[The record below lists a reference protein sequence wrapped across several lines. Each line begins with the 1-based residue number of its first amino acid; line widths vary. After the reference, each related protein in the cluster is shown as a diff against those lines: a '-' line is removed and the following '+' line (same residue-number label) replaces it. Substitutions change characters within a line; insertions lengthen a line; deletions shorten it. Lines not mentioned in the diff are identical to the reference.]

1 MVSISG
7 KCTYL
12 YTMNLQND
20 INLELDLLLTLK
32 KYFGYD
38 SFREDQE
45 NIIQD
50 VLQSKDSLV
59 IMPTGGG
66 KSLCYQ
72 LPAVL
77 LPKTTLVISPL
88 IALMKDQVDS
98 LLANGISA
106 AYYNSTQTAEEQN
119 EIVEKIVN
127 QNIKLLYVAPESL
140 ANIQFLLKYEY
151 IDCIAIDEA
160 HCISSWGH
168 DFRPSYQNLGFLK
181 KQLPK
186 IPIIALTATADAAT
200 REDIVTQL
208 NILNATRYLSSFD
221 RANIYMEV
229 RPSNKRI
236 EQILKYVKKRP
247 SYSGIV
253 YCLSRKST
261 ESVAQRLAD
270 AGFSAEAYHAG
281 LDSEIREQIQDSF
294 IQDKT
299 KIICATTA
307 FGMGIDKSNIRY
319 VIHYNMPKNIEGYYQ
334 EIGRAGRDG
343 SNAEALLFYSYA
355 DIIQLERFI
364 QGATNEEMQRSKMD
378 RMKQFAEATS
388 CRRRI
393 LLNYFGEISENNCNN
408 CDVCH
413 NPPSFIDGTILAQKV
428 LSTVYRVKEKEGI
441 NSIIDILRG
450 AKNQHVLENNYTSL
464 STYGIGRDVSWR
476 DWQHYI
482 IQFLNQGLCTI
493 AFHRH
498 NHLELTRL
506 ARAVLFEG
514 LKIKVT
520 EPVKKSTRT
529 PLPSRRNKEQA
540 YDELLFDKLKG
551 LRLEVSKKQNL
562 RPINVIFT
570 DATLKDMA
578 LKKPTTTSGF
588 LDVSGVTPHKLKLFG
603 QNFIEEIKNYTSF
616 NKANTYQRTL
626 LLHRKGM
633 SIEDI
638 ASKRKLHETTI
649 YSHIAKLYLEGEI
662 ETLEAYISKDQ
673 IDKIRKASNVLN
685 HEEKLKPYYEY
696 FEEQI
701 PYHIIRLGLTVLE
714 KEGV

>member
-1 MVSISG
+1 MPLRNDV
-7 KCTYL
+7 KMEL
-12 YTMNLQND
+12 NL
-20 INLELDLLLTLK
+20 LPTLK

-38 SFREDQE
+38 FFRVDQE
-45 NIIQD
+45 SIIQD
-50 VLQSKDSLV
+50 VLASRDALV

-72 LPAVL
+72 LPAIH

-88 IALMKDQVDS
+88 IALMKDQVDA

-106 AYYNSTQTAEEQN
+106 AYFNSTQTSDEQN
-119 EIVEKIVN
+119 AIVERVVKN
-127 QNIKLLYVAPESL
+127 DIKLLYVAPESL
-140 ANIQFLLKYEY
+140 GNIQFLLKNDY

-181 KQLPK
+181 KQLPTV
-186 IPIIALTATADAAT
+186 PVIALTATADAAT

-208 NILNATRYLSSFD
+208 NIPNAKCYLSSFD
-221 RANIYMEV
+221 RANISMEV

-236 EQILKYVKKRP
+236 QQILKFVKERP
-247 SYSGIV
+247 NYSGIV

-261 ESVAQRLAD
+261 ENVAKRLAD
-270 AGFSAEAYHAG
+270 AGYSAEAYHAG
-281 LDSEIREQIQDSF
+281 LEPEIRENIQDNF

-307 FGMGIDKSNIRY
+307 FGMGIDKPNIRF

-343 SNAEALLFYSYA
+343 ATAQALLFYSYA
-355 DIIQLERFI
+355 DIIQLERFML
-364 QGATNEEMQRSKMD
+364 GAANEEMQRSKMD

-393 LLNYFGEISENNCNN
+393 LLSYFGEISEENCNN

-413 NPPSFIDGTILAQKV
+413 NPPSFIDGTLLAQKA
-428 LSTVYRVKEKEGI
+428 LSTIYRVREKEGI
-441 NSIIDILRG
+441 NAIIDILRG
-450 AKNQHVLENNYTSL
+450 AKNQHTLDNKYASL

-482 IQFLNQGLCTI
+482 IQFINQGLCTI
-493 AFHRH
+493 AFHKN

-520 EPVKKSTRT
+520 EPTEKTATTPQPVKQLK
-529 PLPSRRNKEQA
+529 KQI
-540 YDELLFDKLKG
+540 YDEALFEKLKD
-551 LRLEVSKKQNL
+551 LRLEISKEQNL
-562 RPINVIFT
+562 RSVYLVFN
-570 DATLKDMA
+570 DASLKDMA
-578 LKKPTTTSGF
+578 LKKPTTTSDF
-588 LDVSGVTPHKLKLFG
+588 LEVSGVVQHKLKVFG
-603 QNFIEEIKNYTSF
+603 SRFIKEIKNHVSF
-616 NKANTYQRTL
+616 GKADTYQKTL
-626 LLHRKGM
+626 LLHRKGK
-633 SIEDI
+633 SIEEI
-638 ASKRKLHETTI
+638 ALKRKLHETTI
-649 YSHIAKLYLEGEI
+649 YSHIAKLFIEGEI
-662 ETLEAYISKDQ
+662 KSLDDYISKSE
-673 IDKIRKASNVLN
+673 IEKVKEASKVLDN
-685 HEEKLKPYYEY
+685 EERLKPYFDY
-696 FEEQI
+696 FEEQV
-701 PYHIIRLGLTVLE
+701 PYHIIRLGLTVL
-714 KEGV
+714 KKDGV

>member
-1 MVSISG
+1 MAF
-7 KCTYL
+7 
-12 YTMNLQND
+12 D
-20 INLELDLLLTLK
+20 ILPTLK

-38 SFREDQE
+38 SFRADQE
-45 NIIQD
+45 SIIQN
-50 VLQSKDSLV
+50 VLQAQDALV

-72 LPAVL
+72 LPAIH

-98 LLANGISA
+98 LRANGISA

-119 EIVEKIVN
+119 AIVDRVVKKD
-127 QNIKLLYVAPESL
+127 IKLLYIAPESL
-140 ANIQFLLKYEY
+140 GNIQFLLKHDY

-181 KQLPK
+181 KQLPN

-208 NILNATRYLSSFD
+208 NIPNAKRYLSSFD
-221 RANIYMEV
+221 RANINMEV

-236 EQILKYVKKRP
+236 QQILKFVKERP
-247 SYSGIV
+247 DYSGIV

-261 ESVAQRLAD
+261 ENVAKRLTD

-281 LDSEIREQIQDSF
+281 LEPETRENIQDNF

-307 FGMGIDKSNIRY
+307 FGMGIDKSNIRF

-343 SNAEALLFYSYA
+343 ANAQALLFYSYA
-355 DIIQLERFI
+355 DIIQLERFML
-364 QGATNEEMQRSKMD
+364 GAANEEMQRSKMD

-393 LLNYFGEISENNCNN
+393 LLSYFGEINENDCNN

-413 NPPSFIDGTILAQKV
+413 SPPLFKDGTLLAQKA
-428 LSTVYRVKEKEGI
+428 LSTIYRVREKEGI
-441 NSIIDILRG
+441 NAIIDILRG
-450 AKNQHVLENNYTSL
+450 AKNQHTLDNNYANL
-464 STYGIGRDVSWR
+464 STYGIGRDVSWM

-482 IQFLNQGLCTI
+482 IQFINQGLCTI
-493 AFHRH
+493 AFHKN

-520 EPVKKSTRT
+520 EPIRKTATTPPPIKESVKKS
-529 PLPSRRNKEQA
+529 
-540 YDELLFDKLKG
+540 YDEVLFEKLKKV
-551 LRLEVSKKQNL
+551 RLEVSKEQNL
-562 RPINVIFT
+562 RPVYLIFNDT
-570 DATLKDMA
+570 SLKDMA
-578 LKKPTTTSGF
+578 AKKPTTTSEF
-588 LDVSGVTPHKLKLFG
+588 LKISGVVQHKLKVFG
-603 QNFIEEIKNYTSF
+603 SQFIKEIKNHVSF
-616 NKANTYQRTL
+616 SKKDTYQKTL
-626 LLHRKGM
+626 LLHREGKT
-633 SIEDI
+633 IEEI
-638 ASKRKLHETTI
+638 ALKRKLHETTI
-649 YSHIAKLYLEGEI
+649 YSHIAKLYQDNKIASLD
-662 ETLEAYISKDQ
+662 AYISKDEIEQ
-673 IDKIRKASNVLN
+673 IKKASKVLGN
-685 HEEKLKPYYEY
+685 EEKLKPYFEY
-696 FEEQI
+696 FEEQT
-701 PYHIIRLGLTVLE
+701 PYHIIRLGLTVIN
-714 KEGV
+714 KEEV

>member
-1 MVSISG
+1 
-7 KCTYL
+7 
-12 YTMNLQND
+12 MNLFND
-20 INLELDLLLTLK
+20 INLELDLLPTLK

-38 SFREDQE
+38 SFRVDQE
-45 NIIQD
+45 SIIKD
-50 VLQSKDSLV
+50 VLQSKDALV

-106 AYYNSTQTAEEQN
+106 AYYNSTQTPEEQN
-119 EIVEKIVN
+119 VIVEKIVN
-127 QNIKLLYVAPESL
+127 QEIKLLYIAPESL
-140 ANIQFLLKYEY
+140 SNIQYLLKYDY

-200 REDIVTQL
+200 REDIASQL
-208 NILNATRYLSSFD
+208 HIPNATRYLSSFD

-236 EQILKYVKKRP
+236 QQILKFVKNRP
-247 SYSGIV
+247 DYSGIV

-261 ESVAQRLAD
+261 ETVAQRLAD

-281 LDSEIREQIQDSF
+281 LDSEVREQIQDSF

-307 FGMGIDKSNIRY
+307 FGMGIDKPNIRF

-343 SNAEALLFYSYA
+343 SDAEALLFYSYA

-364 QGATNEEMQRSKMD
+364 QGAANEEMQRSKMD

-393 LLNYFGEISENNCNN
+393 LLNYFGEISENDCKN

-413 NPPSFIDGTILAQKV
+413 NPPSFKDGTLLAQKA
-428 LSTVYRVKEKEGI
+428 LSTIYRVKEKEGI
-441 NSIIDILRG
+441 NAVIDILRG
-450 AKNQHVLENNYTSL
+450 AKNQHILENNYTSL

-482 IQFLNQGLCTI
+482 IQFINQGLCTI
-493 AFHRH
+493 AFHRN

-520 EPVKKSTRT
+520 DPIRKSTRT
-529 PLPSRRNKEQA
+529 PIPTRGKKKQV
-540 YDELLFDKLKG
+540 YDEVLFDKLKE
-551 LRLEVSKKQNL
+551 LRLEISKKRNL
-562 RPINVIFT
+562 RPINIIFT

-578 LKKPTTTSGF
+578 LKKPTTTSAF

-603 QNFIEEIKNYTSF
+603 QEFIDEIKNYTSF
-616 NKANTYQRTL
+616 KKANTYQKTL
-626 LLHRKGM
+626 LLHREGLP
-633 SIEDI
+633 IETI
-638 ASKRKLHETTI
+638 ALRRKLHETTI

-662 ETLEAYISKDQ
+662 KSLDAYITKDQ
-673 IDKIRKASNVLN
+673 ADKIREASKKLN
-685 HEEKLKPYYEY
+685 NERKLKPYYEY
-696 FEEQI
+696 FKEQI
-701 PYHIIRLGLTVLE
+701 PYHIIRLGLTILD

>member
-343 SNAEALLFYSYA
+343 SDAEALLFYSYA

-498 NHLELTRL
+498 NHLELNRL

-551 LRLEVSKKQNL
+551 LRLEISKKQNL

-638 ASKRKLHETTI
+638 ALKRKLHETTI